1 MDAQDGVWRAAWK
14 GASRRARDLG
24 RSAADLILPPLAH
37 DSREATAAA
46 GLTPVEEDD
55 RARRIRLGYD
65 MHICPLGK
73 VVSREEWEKSLD
85 ELNER

>member
-14 GASRRARDLG
+14 GAARHARDLG

-55 RARRIRLGYD
+55 RARRIRLGED
-65 MHICPLGK
+65 MQIGPGGQ
-73 VVSREEWEKSLD
+73 VVPTADWEKSMD
-85 ELNER
+85 ER